1 MTHAALR
8 IVSID
13 VFNTA
18 QTTSRSTAHTPLTKQ
33 LTNIPWSLPKCC
45 FSITSAQTMPHN
57 PPKRDS
63 FADVSFPKS
72 SQLLHGPFFCGGSV
86 TRLQL
91 QAPNTS
97 QSWTIR
103 IMKNIRMLSSHGG
116 AQLFGQKISSSTVSN
131 AKTSRVVRLLTEERE
146 SGLLRSC
153 APSDRGITICPSV
166 SRFHILSPAN
176 ASVIRALHMALTLPN
191 PAVSGVRC

>member
-1 MTHAALR
+1 MSQIACCCVVADRCSMHR
-8 IVSID
+8 GEQGCGGI
-13 VFNTA
+13 
-18 QTTSRSTAHTPLTKQ
+18 HTQ
-33 LTNIPWSLPKCC
+33 E
-45 FSITSAQTMPHN
+45 FHTMPHN

-72 SQLLHGPFFCGGSV
+72 SQLLRGPFFCGGSV

-103 IMKNIRMLSSHGG
+103 IMKNMRMLSSHGG

-153 APSDRGITICPSV
+153 ALSDRGIKICPPV
-166 SRFHILSPAN
+166 RRFHVL
-176 ASVIRALHMALTLPN
+176 
-191 PAVSGVRC
+191 